1 MYIDSH
7 WNMLYHPLSSEQLT
21 MYFKF
26 ASLFG
31 LAILSLMV
39 TAEAEAA
46 AAAAASGDK
55 DKMHGVRG
63 LQGGIS
69 FPGGVCPA
77 IPTGLVPV
85 VLSTSTPSPP
95 PGNDGWTLVDF
106 CLEGGLTSPDCHYND
121 DESSSQEL
129 SSDGLSF
136 SFSLFGTLYNKV
148 FINNNGN
155 LSFGS
160 LFGSFTSTGFPI
172 TGFPMVAPFWAD
184 VDTRGSGT
192 LGYVWKKTIS
202 SNVFAVAW
210 DNVGYYSQQGDKRNT
225 FMVLISDGNDSSM
238 GIGNNIC
245 FCYEDMEWTT
255 GSASRG
261 VSGFGGV
268 PATVGVNNGDGVK
281 FSQIGR
287 FNSPGSGITGIDL
300 LDGQTICFSAGLEV
314 ENIPPVAIG
323 VPVDLACDEAV
334 DDLAI
339 TFSAPES
346 DQTVTLTVTAD
357 PGVTVV
363 TNDGIQT
370 AMATINWD
378 PK

>member
-1 MYIDSH
+1 M
-7 WNMLYHPLSSEQLT
+7 
-21 MYFKF
+21 
-26 ASLFG
+26 
-31 LAILSLMV
+31 
-39 TAEAEAA
+39 
-46 AAAAASGDK
+46 
-55 DKMHGVRG
+55 
-63 LQGGIS
+63 
-69 FPGGVCPA
+69 
-77 IPTGLVPV
+77 
-85 VLSTSTPSPP
+85 
-95 PGNDGWTLVDF
+95 
-106 CLEGGLTSPDCHYND
+106 
-121 DESSSQEL
+121 
-129 SSDGLSF
+129 
-136 SFSLFGTLYNKV
+136 
-148 FINNNGN
+148 
-155 LSFGS
+155 
-160 LFGSFTSTGFPI
+160 
-172 TGFPMVAPFWAD
+172 
-184 VDTRGSGT
+184 GSGT

-210 DNVGYYSQQGDKRNT
+210 DNVGYFSQQGDKRNT

-255 GSASRG
+255 GSASGG

-281 FSQIGR
+281 FSQFGR